1 MPAYTTLMTKIK
13 SVFFN
18 SIKLSFCLE
27 LRYIYWLW
35 GWHFLVLSP
44 ARHNC
49 EFFSQFQISPRLAL
63 KHRRADGCVGIS
75 FCYLLFTHL
84 SFTFPLCSS
93 LVALQ
98 TWAVYSQRARCL
110 TCWGSVGS
118 LESFWHLFAD
128 MRRRH
133 KDCHARMQP
142 TRVSSPF
149 LCSHACLLDL
159 VSKVSVP

>member
-1 MPAYTTLMTKIK
+1 MILLFGAEIYLLTVRVTFSCP
-13 SVFFN
+13 
-18 SIKLSFCLE
+18 LSSQTQ
-27 LRYIYWLW
+27 LW
-35 GWHFLVLSP
+35 I
-44 ARHNC
+44 
-49 EFFSQFQISPRLAL
+49 FFSQFQISPRLAL

-93 LVALQ
+93 LAALQ
-98 TWAVYSQRARCL
+98 TWAVYNQRARCL

>member
-1 MPAYTTLMTKIK
+1 MILLFGAEIYLLTVRVTFSCPLSSQTQLWIFFFPVPNFSQISFKAQK
-13 SVFFN
+13 SRWM
-18 SIKLSFCLE
+18 C
-27 LRYIYWLW
+27 
-35 GWHFLVLSP
+35 WHFFLLSSL
-44 ARHNC
+44 H
-49 EFFSQFQISPRLAL
+49 SS
-63 KHRRADGCVGIS
+63 
-75 FCYLLFTHL
+75 LLY
-84 SFTFPLCSS
+84 FPLCSS
-93 LVALQ
+93 LAALQ